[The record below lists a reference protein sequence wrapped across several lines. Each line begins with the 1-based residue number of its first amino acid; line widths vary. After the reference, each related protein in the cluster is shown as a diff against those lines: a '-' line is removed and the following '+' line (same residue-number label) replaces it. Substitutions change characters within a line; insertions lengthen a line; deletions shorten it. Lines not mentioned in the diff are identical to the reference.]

1 MILHI
6 NILLRTKLLTLLI
19 FEQYCLTHAPNSGM
33 DILFFREESK
43 MIPHSAFMDNP
54 TVIAHV
60 PSVMP

>member
-1 MILHI
+1 
-6 NILLRTKLLTLLI
+6 
-19 FEQYCLTHAPNSGM
+19 M

-60 PSVMP
+60 PSVMPG